1 MEQIIETNF
10 NSQAAKYKDVP
21 NFVEPNLT
29 KRIEAKR
36 EKARLRAMVNASEQ
50 YSDMSSM
57 ISLSDTQKMYQS
69 VGCGIKLERVNE
81 ETEEHLNSSFK
92 LAGGEGRPMTIQS
105 IQSQSNVIQQVAT
118 PTPKLN
124 DQSKLTK
131 QDTQRV
137 LGRQFTMQL
146 MPMYRVR

>member
-36 EKARLRAMVNASEQ
+36 EKARLRAMVNSSEQ
-50 YSDMSSM
+50 YSDMSSI

-81 ETEEHLNSSFK
+81 EMEEHANSSFK
-92 LAGGEGRPMTIQS
+92 LPGGEARPMTIQS
-105 IQSQSNVIQQVAT
+105 IQSQCNVIQHVAT

-124 DQSKLTK
+124 DKSTLTK
-131 QDTQRV
+131 QDTKRV
-137 LGRQFTMQL
+137 LGRQFTM
-146 MPMYRVR
+146 

>member
-1 MEQIIETNF
+1 MEQIIETNY

-36 EKARLRAMVNASEQ
+36 EKARLRAMVNSSEQ

-57 ISLSDTQKMYQS
+57 ISFSDTQKMYQS
-69 VGCGIKLERVNE
+69 VGCGMKLERVNE
-81 ETEEHLNSSFK
+81 ETAEQVDSSFK
-92 LAGGEGRPMTIQS
+92 LSGEGRPMTIQA
-105 IQSQSNVIQQVAT
+105 IQSQSNVLQQVAT

-124 DQSKLTK
+124 E
-131 QDTQRV
+131 
-137 LGRQFTMQL
+137 
-146 MPMYRVR
+146 

>member
-69 VGCGIKLERVNE
+69 VGCGMKLERVNE
-81 ETEEHLNSSFK
+81 ETAEHVNSSFK
-92 LAGGEGRPMTIQS
+92 QLSGEGRPMTIQA
-105 IQSQSNVIQQVAT
+105 IQSQSNVFQQVAP

-124 DQSKLTK
+124 E
-131 QDTQRV
+131 
-137 LGRQFTMQL
+137 
-146 MPMYRVR
+146 